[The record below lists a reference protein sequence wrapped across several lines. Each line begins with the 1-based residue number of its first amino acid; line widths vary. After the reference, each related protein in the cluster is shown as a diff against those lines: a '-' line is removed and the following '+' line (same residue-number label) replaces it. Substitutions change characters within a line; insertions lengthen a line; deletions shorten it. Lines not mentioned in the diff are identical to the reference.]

1 MRQHRIG
8 EYQPGG
14 ADRLGPRL
22 VLQLPNPECRSD
34 VIAYHNRLMALCGLT
49 FQAFSRRLCS
59 VAAKGARR
67 KEDRAP
73 ARVKE
78 EVAEEV
84 VEAVAAAEVAEAEVP
99 AAPAAKKPRGAGVD
113 ALGFG
118 RC

>member
-8 EYQPGG
+8 EYQRGG
-14 ADRLGPRL
+14 ADCLGPRL

-78 EVAEEV
+78 
-84 VEAVAAAEVAEAEVP
+84 AVAAAEVTEAEVP